1 MDKRIVDFIRAMRA
15 AGVRISLAESQDAMH
30 GIDHIGVNSRDTF
43 GSALKTTLVK
53 EHRDQQVFDYF
64 FPLFFGSGQPPMQDI
79 PSNLSQEDQDTLK
92 QALQSLMGN
101 LDALRDLL
109 NQLMQGKPFSQDQL
123 DQMGQQAG
131 MPQAEGDMSQRPYFE
146 RRMNRQAG
154 MQQLQELIEALM
166 RALEEMGMSQ
176 EARQQVREMIEQN
189 AEGLSEQLSN
199 YVGANLAEQMAQQ
212 DRQPKPDLMDVPFNQ
227 LGQEE
232 ADAIRDEMK
241 RLAAKL
247 RSRASLRQR
256 RAKDGTPDTRKTMR
270 ASLKYGGVPL
280 ELKYR
285 KRHVKP
291 RLVLICDISTSMR
304 YCAEFMLTLI
314 YELQDQVSKTNSYV
328 FIDDI
333 TDISMVFEAKQ
344 PRDAVAHVLTEN
356 RPGYYNTDLGN
367 SLNTFNEQHLGTITG
382 KTTVVILGDGRNN
395 HNNPRIDLASMM
407 QRRARRLLW
416 FNPEHPSQWGTG
428 DSDMLE
434 YAPASDGVFRITNL
448 RELAA
453 AIDQILA
460 DG

>member
-1 MDKRIVDFIRAMRA
+1 MDKRIVDFIRALRA
-15 AGVRISLAESQDAMH
+15 AGVRISLAESQDAMY
-30 GIDHIGVNSRDTF
+30 GVDLVGVTGRQPFSST
-43 GSALKTTLVK
+43 LKTTLVK

-79 PSNLSQEDQDTLK
+79 PSNLSPEDQETLR
-92 QALQSLMGN
+92 QALQSMMGN
-101 LDALRDLL
+101 MDALRDLL
-109 NQLMQGKPFSQDQL
+109 NQLLQGRPFSQEQL
-123 DQMGQQAG
+123 DQMGEQAG
-131 MPQAEGDMSQRPYFE
+131 VPQAGGEMSQRQWLE

-154 MQQLQELIEALM
+154 MQELQELIEQLM
-166 RALEEMGMSQ
+166 RALEEMGMSR

-189 AEGLSEQLSN
+189 AEGLAEQISQ
-199 YVGANLAEQMAQQ
+199 YVGANLAEQMANQEP
-212 DRQPKPDLMDVPFNQ
+212 QPKPDLMDVPFNQ

-241 RLAAKL
+241 RLAARL
-247 RSRASLRQR
+247 RSRAALRQK
-256 RAKDGTPDTRKTMR
+256 RAKEGTPDTRKTMR

-285 KRHVKP
+285 KHHVKP

-304 YCAEFMLTLI
+304 YCSEFMLTLI
-314 YELQDQVSKTNSYV
+314 YELQDQVAKTNSYV
-328 FIDDI
+328 FIDDLV
-333 TDISMVFEAKQ
+333 DISMVFEEEQ
-344 PRDAVAHVLTEN
+344 PRDAVAKVLTEN

-367 SLNTFNEQHLGTITG
+367 SLDSFYENHLGNVTG
-382 KTTVVILGDGRNN
+382 KTTVIILGDGRNN
-395 HNNPRIDLASMM
+395 YNNPRIDLALNL
-407 QRRARRLLW
+407 QRRARRVLW

-434 YAPASDGVFRITNL
+434 YAAVADGVFRVSNL

-453 AIDQILA
+453 AVDKILA